1 MKNDKQN
8 ELLRLLARSDRG
20 VPAATLASMLG
31 ISERTV
37 RNYIRELNGRGGPQ
51 IVSTREGYRLD
62 EGAPLP
68 QESSSEND
76 ARLWQ
81 VLSHLLTNKEG
92 MDVYD
97 MADSLHVSASTVINT
112 VLPQIKEMIRSY
124 DLHIESQKYRYTL
137 KGSEQN
143 KRRLIG
149 RIATQDVY
157 GFFSSK
163 RALEQLFPNLDIRGV
178 MQKLYDTC
186 LQARLFLNDYSLNN
200 LLVHILVIL
209 IRVESNDD
217 LTEKETPVSA
227 CDLSGIANRDEIVA
241 LADMITETFARDYGI
256 RIPGPDYQQ
265 ILMLIALSVEHETVD
280 IQSVIDPEFINNVT
294 AVLAALAKRYCTPVF
309 TNDFALQFSVHMYY
323 AYQRSIL
330 GISYPNPIA
339 GQFKAD
345 YAPVYDMAVYFV
357 HKFSNIYHIELNEDE
372 IAFVAFHIGSYI
384 ESSAQA
390 TERITCIVLAENYH
404 TLSQTMVR
412 EISRAFS
419 DRLIIMDV
427 MPLNRYLQQH
437 PDCDFVITALPLEHE
452 SRPVVRV
459 SPILTKQ
466 NMTAIGDM
474 LNEIDQRRELEIAR
488 AFLKQLLHKELYFR
502 NVPVEDEAACI
513 QFMGR
518 RCVEQGYVTDAF
530 VQDVLLRESLSCTA
544 FTSALAVPHALSQ
557 YADRSFICVLHNDM
571 PIAWKNKRIHFVLM
585 IGITQQ
591 EMKYFKDA
599 FNLIVELFGST
610 SRTLDLLKTDSF
622 EEFCAQMY

>member
-1 MKNDKQN
+1 
-8 ELLRLLARSDRG
+8 
-20 VPAATLASMLG
+20 
-31 ISERTV
+31 
-37 RNYIRELNGRGGPQ
+37 
-51 IVSTREGYRLD
+51 
-62 EGAPLP
+62 
-68 QESSSEND
+68 
-76 ARLWQ
+76 
-81 VLSHLLTNKEG
+81 
-92 MDVYD
+92 
-97 MADSLHVSASTVINT
+97 
-112 VLPQIKEMIRSY
+112 
-124 DLHIESQKYRYTL
+124 
-137 KGSEQN
+137 
-143 KRRLIG
+143 
-149 RIATQDVY
+149 
-157 GFFSSK
+157 
-163 RALEQLFPNLDIRGV
+163 
-178 MQKLYDTC
+178 
-186 LQARLFLNDYSLNN
+186 
-200 LLVHILVIL
+200 
-209 IRVESNDD
+209 
-217 LTEKETPVSA
+217 
-227 CDLSGIANRDEIVA
+227 
-241 LADMITETFARDYGI
+241 
-256 RIPGPDYQQ
+256 
-265 ILMLIALSVEHETVD
+265 
-280 IQSVIDPEFINNVT
+280 
-294 AVLAALAKRYCTPVF
+294 
-309 TNDFALQFSVHMYY
+309 MYY